1 MSTKSNLYA
10 EKIFA
15 EHPIGL
21 WSLDDNADYLSLI
34 SEAQR
39 NLASLWTYSDS
50 TITNDVSDLNQ
61 PFPNSVKNLI
71 QFDDFVGAEKE
82 LKFTGQDL
90 ISLNQLNFDLATLT
104 TGCYF
109 YTESAFLRSISI
121 GFEYTDVAS
130 GENVEKVT
138 EYFFNISQKWAFVS
152 HTSIFPN
159 QNTSFR
165 PIIKIK
171 FEGNA
176 PSTDNYQIF
185 INGLTVG
192 QCSENFNTTSLG
204 KTASSFPSNIE
215 LSGIDGAIN
224 LNSYVSGIK
233 NGYYLIDNNKL
244 TAKNTSI
251 PMVYGS
257 DSITKIIANSD
268 SSKPSLIIPGFGFL
282 NETGKYREYTAEM
295 WIKVNHGEN
304 VGALRIFG
312 PIASSDGL
320 YVEDGFIT
328 LAIGKYFESHYV
340 GEWDRPMLVQIKLSP
355 NNASLLVNGEQVI
368 SLNINISTVNLPVEF
383 AESGKEQDWLGFYA
397 HNNHQYEIDCVAI
410 YSYLVSDI
418 VAKKDGFMGRQ

>member
-21 WSLDDNADYLSLI
+21 WSLDDDANYLSLI

-39 NLASLWTYSDS
+39 DLASLWMYSNS

-71 QFDDFVGAEKE
+71 EFDDFVGAEKE
-82 LKFTGQDL
+82 LKFIGQDL
-90 ISLNQLNFDLATLT
+90 ISLNQLNFNLATLT

-109 YTESAFLRSISI
+109 YTESAFLKSISI

-130 GENVEKVT
+130 GENVEKIT
-138 EYFFNISQKWAFVS
+138 EYSFNISQKWAFVS

-192 QCSENFNTTSLG
+192 QCSENFNTISLG

-224 LNSYVSGIK
+224 LISYVSGIK
-233 NGYYLIDNNKL
+233 TITQNSTPKAEPQNKQ
-244 TAKNTSI
+244 N
-251 PMVYGS
+251 
-257 DSITKIIANSD
+257 
-268 SSKPSLIIPGFGFL
+268 
-282 NETGKYREYTAEM
+282 
-295 WIKVNHGEN
+295 
-304 VGALRIFG
+304 
-312 PIASSDGL
+312 
-320 YVEDGFIT
+320 
-328 LAIGKYFESHYV
+328 
-340 GEWDRPMLVQIKLSP
+340 Q
-355 NNASLLVNGEQVI
+355 
-368 SLNINISTVNLPVEF
+368 
-383 AESGKEQDWLGFYA
+383 
-397 HNNHQYEIDCVAI
+397 
-410 YSYLVSDI
+410 
-418 VAKKDGFMGRQ
+418 